1 MHTVI
6 YLDNGATTFP
16 KPECVY
22 EAVDRFGRTGAVNAG
37 RGAYKAAREATA
49 MIREVKRLL
58 LSLCDAKDQ
67 AEVALTP
74 SVTVAL
80 NQIIFGFRWEAG
92 MAAYVSPYEHNAV
105 LRPLDLLRRR
115 LGIRLLELPLKE
127 DLSIDLEATERMFR
141 EVPPAFVSVTAIS
154 NVTGYVLPAREIF
167 LLAKEYDAFTLLD
180 ASQALGLLKLR
191 FAQLHCDVL
200 AFAGHKTL
208 YSPFGI
214 AGFYIKNG
222 VDLDEFIVG
231 GNGHKSQSM
240 EMPAYMPE
248 KMESASMNTV
258 AIAGLQASLEW
269 LKTVRPWKVER
280 ELMEYLIPQLKAIPG
295 LKLYGAPDM
304 ACQGGVISLNLE
316 GFRANEVGAILDHEW
331 DIAVRAGHHC
341 AGFIHKHLGNDE
353 HDGTVRVSLSVFNTK
368 EELDTLVRG
377 LKSIDREMLKGIDS
391 GVLRGN
397 C

>member
-1 MHTVI
+1 
-6 YLDNGATTFP
+6 
-16 KPECVY
+16 
-22 EAVDRFGRTGAVNAG
+22 
-37 RGAYKAAREATA
+37 
-49 MIREVKRLL
+49 
-58 LSLCDAKDQ
+58 
-67 AEVALTP
+67 
-74 SVTVAL
+74 
-80 NQIIFGFRWEAG
+80 
-92 MAAYVSPYEHNAV
+92 
-105 LRPLDLLRRR
+105 
-115 LGIRLLELPLKE
+115 
-127 DLSIDLEATERMFR
+127 
-141 EVPPAFVSVTAIS
+141 
-154 NVTGYVLPAREIF
+154 
-167 LLAKEYDAFTLLD
+167 
-180 ASQALGLLKLR
+180 
-191 FAQLHCDVL
+191 
-200 AFAGHKTL
+200 
-208 YSPFGI
+208 
-214 AGFYIKNG
+214 
-222 VDLDEFIVG
+222 
-231 GNGHKSQSM
+231 
-240 EMPAYMPE
+240 MPE

>member
-1 MHTVI
+1 MI

-49 MIREVKRLL
+49 MIREVKKQLI
-58 LSLCDAKDQ
+58 SLCDAKDQ

-74 SVTVAL
+74 SVTIAL
-80 NQIIFGFRWEAG
+80 NQIIFGQKWKAG
-92 MAAYVSPYEHNAV
+92 MRAYVSPYEHNAV
-105 LRPLDLLRRR
+105 LRPLDLLRKRV
-115 LGIRLLELPLKE
+115 GIEVIELPLKE
-127 DLSIDLEATERMFR
+127 DLSIDLEKTEQMFR
-141 EVPPAFVSVTAIS
+141 FAPPDFVSVSAIS

-191 FAQLHCDVL
+191 FSQLQCDVL

-222 VDLDEFIVG
+222 VDLEEFIVG
-231 GNGHKSQSM
+231 GNGTKSLSM
-240 EMPAYMPE
+240 EMPSYMPE

-269 LKTVRPWKVER
+269 LKTVRPWKIET
-280 ELMEYLIPQLKAIPG
+280 ELMEYLIPQLETVPG
-295 LKLYGAPDM
+295 LKLYRAPNRETQ
-304 ACQGGVISLNLE
+304 AGVISMNLE
-316 GFRANEVGAILDHEW
+316 GFRANEVAAILDKEW

-341 AGFIHKHLGNDE
+341 AGFIHKHLNDKE
-353 HDGTVRVSLSVFNTK
+353 HDGTIRVSLSVFNTK
-368 EELDTLVRG
+368 EELDVFVKG
-377 LKSIDREMLKGIDS
+377 LRSIDREMLKGIDS